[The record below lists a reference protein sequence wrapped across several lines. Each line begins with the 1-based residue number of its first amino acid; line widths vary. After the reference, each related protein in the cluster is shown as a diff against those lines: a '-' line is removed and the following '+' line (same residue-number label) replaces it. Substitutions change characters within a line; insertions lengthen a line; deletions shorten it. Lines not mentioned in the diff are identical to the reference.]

1 MYVLYMKPPIS
12 MEKTLTQDAELIEAS
27 QNGKDDAF
35 RELMVRYMG
44 PIFNF
49 SRQYAKS
56 DEDAEDITQD
66 TFFKAWRHIKRFDP
80 TKAFKPWLYAIARNT
95 ALDHLKR
102 KRASVFSELDGEDSD
117 IQFVD
122 TLEDD
127 MPTPGEIFEQK
138 EVSLEVAESLKEL
151 HPDHRSV
158 LLMHYR
164 EELTFIEI
172 AEIMKKPMNTV
183 KSWHR
188 RALAKLKK
196 SLAHRKI
203 S

>member
-1 MYVLYMKPPIS
+1 
-12 MEKTLTQDAELIEAS
+12 MEQTLTQDAELIEAS
-27 QNGKDDAF
+27 QNGKDEAF
-35 RELMVRYMG
+35 RELMIRYMG

-49 SRQYAKS
+49 SRQYSKT

-66 TFFKAWRHIKRFDP
+66 TFFKAWRHIKRFDSS
-80 TKAFKPWLYAIARNT
+80 KAFKPWLYAIARNT

-102 KRASVFSELDGEDSD
+102 KRASAFSELDADDSE

-127 MPTPGEIFEQK
+127 SPTPSDVFERQ
-138 EVSLEVAESLKEL
+138 ELAFEVAESLKEL
-151 HPDHRSV
+151 HPDHRAV
-158 LLMHYR
+158 LVMHYR
-164 EELTFIEI
+164 EELTFNEI
-172 AEIMKKPMNTV
+172 ADIMKKPMNTV

-188 RALAKLKK
+188 RALSKLKK
-196 SLAHRKI
+196 TLAHRKM

>member
-1 MYVLYMKPPIS
+1 MYVLYMKS
-12 MEKTLTQDAELIEAS
+12 MEQTLTQDAELIEAS
-27 QNGKDDAF
+27 RNGKDEAF
-35 RELMVRYMG
+35 RELMTRYMG

-49 SRQYAKS
+49 SRQYSKS

-66 TFFKAWRHIKRFDP
+66 TFFKAWRHIKRFDSS
-80 TKAFKPWLYAIARNT
+80 KAFKPWLYAIARNT

-102 KRASVFSELDGEDSD
+102 KRASSFSELDGDDSE
-117 IQFVD
+117 ILFAD
-122 TLEDD
+122 TLEDKE
-127 MPTPGEIFEQK
+127 PTPGDMFEQR
-138 EVSLEVAESLKEL
+138 ELAAEVAESLKEL

-172 AEIMKKPMNTV
+172 AEIMNKPMNTV

-188 RALAKLKK
+188 RALTKLKT

-203 S
+203 T

>member
-1 MYVLYMKPPIS
+1 
-12 MEKTLTQDAELIEAS
+12 MEQTLTQDSELIEAS
-27 QNGKDDAF
+27 QNGKDEAF

-49 SRQYAKS
+49 SRQYSKT

-80 TKAFKPWLYAIARNT
+80 TKSFKPWLYAIARNT

-102 KRASVFSELDGEDSD
+102 KRASAFSELDGDDSD
-117 IQFVD
+117 IQFAD

-127 MPTPGEIFEQK
+127 SPTPSDIFEQQ
-138 EVSLEVAESLKEL
+138 ELAFEVAESMKDL
-151 HPDHRSV
+151 HPDHRAV
-158 LLMHYR
+158 LIMHYR
-164 EELTFIEI
+164 EELTFNEI
-172 AEIMKKPMNTV
+172 ADIMKKPMNTV

-188 RALAKLKK
+188 RALSKLKK
-196 SLAHRKI
+196 TLAHRKL
-203 S
+203 